1 MARYSRGSWGD
12 DFGGYPPY
20 VPVAQRKKKAA
31 QAAATLAKKGQKV
44 SPVQIEGRTIARTF
58 WGKAWCDNLES
69 YSDFENRLPRGRSY
83 VRNGSVVDL
92 QITTGKVTALVQG
105 SSMYKVNI
113 AIQPVEAARWTSV
126 VGECSGKID
135 SVVELLAGKLSGGV
149 MEVITRKGAGLFPVP
164 AHIHMKCSCPDYATL
179 CKHVAAV
186 LYGVGARL
194 DQRPELLF
202 ELRSADPTQLVSV
215 AAAGGILRGGKGAEK
230 GKSLGSADLSSVFGI
245 DIEDGAVEVA
255 PVAVKPVKAAPR
267 AAVKAAPAAVAK
279 AAPLQWRLRRECCEG
294 CAAGCGEGCAC
305 GSGEGCAAGCRE
317 GCAAGCGEAESVEIH
332 RGPGRGRDGGTTAGE
347 GARRGSGGPRADRRA
362 GQERGVKHHTTC
374 SGACGAARVGWG
386 PRRLAGGA
394 GRRVPPR
401 DG

>member
-31 QAAATLAKKGQKV
+31 QAAATLVKKGQKV

-194 DQRPELLF
+194 DHRPELLF

-267 AAVKAAPAAVAK
+267 AAVKAAPRAAVKAAPPAPAKAAPRAVAKASPAAVAK
-279 AAPLQWRLRRECCEG
+279 AAPRAVAKAAPAAVAKAAPRAVAKATPRAVAKAAPRAVAKQNPSRSTEDLAVAEMVARLRARAPG
-294 CAAGCGEGCAC
+294 ADP
-305 GSGEGCAAGCRE
+305 
-317 GCAAGCGEAESVEIH
+317 EALAQIVALARSV
-332 RGPGRGRDGGTTAGE
+332 
-347 GARRGSGGPRADRRA
+347 
-362 GQERGVKHHTTC
+362 V
-374 SGACGAARVGWG
+374 
-386 PRRLAGGA
+386 
-394 GRRVPPR
+394 
-401 DG
+401 